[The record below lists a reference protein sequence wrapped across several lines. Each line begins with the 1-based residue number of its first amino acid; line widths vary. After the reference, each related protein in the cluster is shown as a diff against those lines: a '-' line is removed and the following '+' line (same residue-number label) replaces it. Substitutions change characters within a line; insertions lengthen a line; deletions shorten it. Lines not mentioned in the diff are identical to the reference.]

1 MNRIKYF
8 FAKIRLTLTTCR
20 AKTAKKLMNKV
31 IAGSRVK
38 AEEIDYTYENFLK
51 RCKQQEKAAVM
62 MKRAK
67 NENTD
72 KPFLS
77 VDLGIEH
84 FIVQPDAANKLT
96 RHDIETAI
104 TRHRYGDWGEVSADL
119 WRCNNAGINY
129 KYGVIRSR
137 YSFFAGEH
145 FYIETDKR
153 TNTTRIYL
161 DDVANGI

>member
-1 MNRIKYF
+1 MNLIKFF
-8 FAKIRLTLTTCR
+8 FAKIRLTLANR
-20 AKTAKKLMNKV
+20 KAIVAKKLMDKV
-31 IAGSRVK
+31 IRSSRAK
-38 AEEIDYTYENFLK
+38 TEEIDYTYEKFLK

-62 MKRAK
+62 LKRAK
-67 NENTD
+67 NENPN

-77 VDLGIEH
+77 VDLEIEH

-119 WRCNNAGINY
+119 WRCNNAGVNY

-137 YSFFAGEH
+137 YSLFSGEH
-145 FYIETDKR
+145 FCVETDKR
-153 TNTTRIYL
+153 TNTTRILL
-161 DDVANGI
+161 DGVYNEL